1 MKDQIRS
8 IQAVRRAVEEN
19 GRKRSI
25 FVAST
30 DTPDRYADIVDQAT
44 WKIDNYRANP
54 VVQVDHDYRV
64 ESTVARG
71 SVATEGGALTLEI
84 DAWAETAR
92 AQDVRALVESGIV
105 NAVSVGF
112 RPGRMI
118 PRSQMPPEDPRYGD
132 RGYIMYDCELLEVS
146 IVAIPANPEALA
158 ARSLRFDLDALAD
171 QVAARLLT
179 SPTYLARPTD
189 GLSHLFPEVEA
200 DGLAHLFAQE

>member
-8 IQAVRRAVEEN
+8 IQAVRRTVEE
-19 GRKRSI
+19 GGQKRAV

-30 DTPDRYADIVDQAT
+30 DTPDRYSDIVDQAT
-44 WKIDNYRANP
+44 WKLENYRANP

-64 ESTVARG
+64 EATVARG
-71 SVATEGGALTLEI
+71 SVATDSGALTLEI

-92 AQDVRALVESGIV
+92 AQDVRALVEAGIV

-118 PRSQMPPEDPRYGD
+118 PRSQMPKEDPRYGD

-158 ARSLRFDLDALAD
+158 ARSLSLDALAD
-171 QVAARLLT
+171 AVAARLLS
-179 SPTYLARPTD
+179 SPAV
-189 GLSHLFPEVEA
+189 LSQP
-200 DGLAHLFAQE
+200 DGLAFLFPQPEADSLDPLFQ